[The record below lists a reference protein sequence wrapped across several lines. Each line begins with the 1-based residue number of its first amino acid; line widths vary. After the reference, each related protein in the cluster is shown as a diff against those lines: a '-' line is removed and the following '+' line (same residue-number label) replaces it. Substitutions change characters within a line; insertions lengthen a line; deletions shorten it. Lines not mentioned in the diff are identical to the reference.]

1 MKTVPSKDEFLID
14 ILGTQKPDDAQED
27 VIHVTTVGGY
37 LATKTGNKLIRYKEY
52 DPENPSLNLTTVIKV
67 EENQISITRNGD
79 FKGQL
84 ILELDKRHQCYYP
97 TPLGSVTVGIYTKKM
112 DIDMDSTGGKIS
124 VAYTLDFDSS
134 VVSENTFDISVRKN

>member
-52 DPENPSLNLTTVIKV
+52 DPENRIGSLGRFLTFELADSYSYKY
-67 EENQISITRNGD
+67 EDGKNKLAIS
-79 FKGQL
+79 
-84 ILELDKRHQCYYP
+84 
-97 TPLGSVTVGIYTKKM
+97 
-112 DIDMDSTGGKIS
+112 
-124 VAYTLDFDSS
+124 
-134 VVSENTFDISVRKN
+134 KNI